1 MRASTII
8 ATLAAAA
15 AIAACGDDS
24 EPAPTTT
31 VTLPSEAATT
41 TPADPEPGAG
51 APPPQQA
58 EPDAPAETAE
68 ADPRVNARERA
79 AARTVREYVA
89 ALDARDGGGR
99 LRAACARRDRLAA
112 SCPSHAATAPP
123 RSRPR
128 SATATRAGSPCGRG
142 PRLRAPRTVE
152 IAGGG
157 DQARVVATVV
167 TTFADRDERSVED
180 DVVYLVR
187 AGGRWLVAQPSTT
200 LYRAVGIA
208 DVPPSVISPPN

>member
-41 TPADPEPGAG
+41 TPADPEPGPG

-68 ADPRVNARERA
+68 ADPRINARERA

-89 ALDARDGGGR
+89 ALDARDAE
-99 LRAACARRDRLAA
+99 AACALLAPGAIDSLPLPEPRGDCPASLAA
-112 SCPSHAATAPP
+112 SIGYRDPRGLPVWEGAEVAGAP
-123 RSRPR
+123 
-128 SATATRAGSPCGRG
+128 A
-142 PRLRAPRTVE
+142 VE
-152 IAGGG
+152 IAAEATRRGWWRPWSPPSPTATS
-157 DQARVVATVV
+157 ARSR
-167 TTFADRDERSVED
+167 TTSSTWSAPAA
-180 DVVYLVR
+180 
-187 AGGRWLVAQPSTT
+187 AGSWLKPSTT

>member
-68 ADPRVNARERA
+68 ADPRINARERA

-89 ALDARDGGGR
+89 ALDARDAE
-99 LRAACARRDRLAA
+99 AACALLAPGAIDSLPLPEPRGDCPASLAA
-112 SCPSHAATAPP
+112 SIGYRDPRGLPVWEGAEVAGAPE
-123 RSRPR
+123 
-128 SATATRAGSPCGRG
+128 
-142 PRLRAPRTVE
+142 VE
-152 IAGGG
+152 ISAGG
-157 DQARVVATVV
+157 DEARVVATVV